1 MLHEQTHELLIK
13 MKLFGMAASF
23 KERTARID
31 HQSLSATE
39 LFGLV
44 VDDEYLY
51 RENRALTA
59 RLKAARFKERTACLE
74 NIDYKTARGL
84 RKDQVLELAQHRW
97 IGAHQNV
104 VITGPTGSGKSFI
117 AQALAE
123 HACRHGHTVHY
134 VRLPALLQQFVQARA
149 QGTYAALLKRLGK
162 LAVLLIDDLGLSQV
176 TEAQAQDL
184 LETLEERYG
193 IGSTICTSQLPVAEW
208 HEYLGAGRLADA
220 ILDRLIHN
228 AHRLEL
234 LARESMRKSETV
246 LNHGGQSDK

>member
-1 MLHEQTHELLIK
+1 MLNEQTHDKLIQ
-13 MKLFGMAASF
+13 MKLFGLAQGF
-23 KERTARID
+23 KDRLGRID
-31 HQSLSATE
+31 HQSLSTSE
-39 LFGLV
+39 LVGLL

-51 RENRALTA
+51 RENRKLTA
-59 RLKAARFKERTACLE
+59 RLKAARFKERSACLE

-176 TEAQAQDL
+176 TEAQSQDL

-193 IGSTICTSQLPVAEW
+193 MGSTICTSQLPVADW
-208 HEYLGAGRLADA
+208 HEYLGAGRIADA

-228 AHRLEL
+228 AHRIEL
-234 LARESMRKSETV
+234 NTRDSLRKPDAP
-246 LNHGGQSDK
+246 LNHDGQSDK